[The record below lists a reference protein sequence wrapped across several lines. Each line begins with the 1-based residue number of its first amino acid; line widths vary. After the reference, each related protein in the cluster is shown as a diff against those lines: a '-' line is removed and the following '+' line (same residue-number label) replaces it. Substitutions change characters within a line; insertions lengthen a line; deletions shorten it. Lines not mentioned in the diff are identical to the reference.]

1 MAPAGPSEAPA
12 SDPGMKDSG
21 SPETLGPSEGEV
33 VVGHRA
39 FEVELWSP
47 QPEDLGT
54 CAEHLDLRE
63 VPGDS
68 LVRGCSMGEGSQ
80 RLVLAR
86 VRFGCCC
93 RSPATKSSSPSL
105 P

>member
-1 MAPAGPSEAPA
+1 
-12 SDPGMKDSG
+12 MKDSG

-68 LVRGCSMGEGSQ
+68 LARGCSMGEQGVRRICRQ
-80 RLVLAR
+80 IAVLMT
-86 VRFGCCC
+86 C
-93 RSPATKSSSPSL
+93 R
-105 P
+105 